1 MEIADFC
8 VWIVVSVIA
17 FVIFMIIGF
26 VSGKGDREIGF
37 ILSLLLS
44 SFIVGFCLT
53 YIMQMKGVI

>member
-1 MEIADFC
+1 MEIAEFC
-8 VWIVVSVIA
+8 VWFVVSVIA

-37 ILSLLLS
+37 MFSLLLS